1 MTTLGTI
8 TLSDD
13 LVLEGLETAP
23 PIAHSQRRTLTGES
37 VIQTAPISGGRKL
50 ALVGDNHFTLADIE
64 AVLALARVGQQVT
77 LTHHRGTFT
86 VLIVPVEVD
95 PAFNH
100 ADPQPGDW
108 YSGRIN
114 LIEV

>member
-1 MTTLGTI
+1 MTTLGSV

-13 LVLEGLETAP
+13 LILEGLETAP

-37 VIQTAPISGGRKL
+37 VVQAAPVSGGRKL
-50 ALVGDNHFTLADIE
+50 ALAGDNHFTLADIE
-64 AVLALARVGQQVT
+64 AVQALAGAGQPVT

-86 VLIVPVEVD
+86 VLIVSIEVE